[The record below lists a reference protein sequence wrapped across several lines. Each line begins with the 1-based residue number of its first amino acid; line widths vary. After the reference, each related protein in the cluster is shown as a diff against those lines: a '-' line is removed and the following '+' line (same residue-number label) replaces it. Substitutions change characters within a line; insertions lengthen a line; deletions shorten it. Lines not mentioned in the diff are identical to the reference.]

1 MKLSAFPVLIF
12 FSLAVVSCNAE
23 STVVPSTAAPTDT
36 QAPATST
43 PAVTASTETPAG
55 PLGSI
60 SGSVLPPT
68 VAQPATVLKVFARE
82 KDTGKLYSADFPVDQ
97 TQYTI
102 PDIPFGRYIVVAWY
116 YPDGIPGAYTSAGI
130 KEVTTSSEQLRCNNS
145 LVEIVLTEKDPDY
158 RGADLTCW
166 AGDYFFYM
174 TPVP

>member
-1 MKLSAFPVLIF
+1 MRFRAFPVLVL
-12 FSLAVVSCNAE
+12 FSLAAVSCNAE
-23 STVVPSTAAPTDT
+23 PTAVPPAASPTDT
-36 QAPATST
+36 QIPPTST
-43 PAVTASTETPAG
+43 PALTAPTETPSG

-82 KDTGKLYSADFPVDQ
+82 RNAGKVYSVDVPVDQ
-97 TQYTI
+97 TAYTI
-102 PDIPFGRYIVVAWY
+102 PNIPMGRYNVVAWY

-145 LVEIVLTEKDPDY
+145 LVDIVLTEKNPDY
-158 RGADLTCW
+158 QGADLACW
-166 AGDYFFYM
+166 AGDFFFYM